1 MKMSS
6 LQVSTPEGNS
16 GRLFSDAEDFTFRYH
31 EDASPPMAISLS
43 MPVRHDEFLRRA
55 GISGVQPKSL
65 VPQRQEIALARVTS
79 KTSDLIIKSGRDEFR
94 QDKGDR
100 FI

>member
-1 MKMSS
+1 
-6 LQVSTPEGNS
+6 
-16 GRLFSDAEDFTFRYH
+16 
-31 EDASPPMAISLS
+31 MAISLS

-94 QDKGDR
+94 QDKEDKGDR